1 MIYMKIISPQMAAY
15 NKAAL
20 IMAYK
25 DGAKTEPQAKQ
36 MAGSYKIAEVEKFIR
51 KLIRERK

>member
-1 MIYMKIISPQMAAY
+1 MKIISPQMAAY

-25 DGAKTEPQAKQ
+25 NGATSEIQAKQ
-36 MAGSYKIAEVEKFIR
+36 MAGSYKIAEVEKFIK
-51 KLIRERK
+51 KLIERERK

>member
-1 MIYMKIISPQMAAY
+1 MRIISPQMNAY

-25 DGAKTEPQAKQ
+25 NGATSESQARQ
-36 MAGSYKIAEVEKFIR
+36 MAGGFKIAEIERFIR
-51 KLIRERK
+51 KLVTERK

>member
-25 DGAKTEPQAKQ
+25 NGATSESQARQ

-51 KLIRERK
+51 KLVAERR

>member
-1 MIYMKIISPQMAAY
+1 MKIISPQMTAY

-25 DGAKTEPQAKQ
+25 NGATSESQARQ

-51 KLIRERK
+51 KLVTERK

>member
-1 MIYMKIISPQMAAY
+1 MKIISPQMAAY

-25 DGAKTEPQAKQ
+25 NGATNESQARQ
-36 MAGSYKIAEVEKFIR
+36 MAGSYKIAEVEQFIR
-51 KLIRERK
+51 KLVERERK